1 MHALCALLERRTLH
15 AAPRMALPASNPYA
29 SRKILVIGGT
39 GLIGTKLVKLL
50 RDLKHDVIAASP
62 SKGINSVTGE
72 GLVAAMSGVEIV
84 VDVSNSPSW
93 EAKAVLEFFEKS
105 TSNLTSSSLKAG
117 VKHYVALGVVGTER
131 LLESGYFRAKIAQ
144 ENLITS
150 SKLPY
155 TLLRATQFFEFSKFV
170 ADSNSNSAPTPTVN
184 MQPVSSDDIAA
195 ALVRVAL
202 GAPANGIVE
211 LAGPDVI
218 RQDDFARQYLQAIG
232 DTRTLVVDP
241 KALYYGAHVDDRSL
255 VPTNAAT
262 AIIGKDHFAD
272 WLKAN
277 VQKK

>member
-1 MHALCALLERRTLH
+1 
-15 AAPRMALPASNPYA
+15 MALPASNPYA